1 MRSPLETPSF
11 KRPRSIVPGR
21 DHRGRLD
28 HQQDRAS
35 VRARMVKD
43 ATRDRHALVH
53 TKDEWLPPLHLEHEP
68 ELVFV
73 LVAVPVDELALDHG
87 KSDDGVIH
95 ARERLIHPRLIPRA
109 LCGDVDQRKLTVLV
123 VISDVVVLHTHLPA
137 ALDWLGETN
146 RRGIS
151 SWVSVFGEAG
161 EHVACFPGAH
171 AAAQSIQ
178 AGSTKTPSPPSG
190 RSEPMAISSRPSS
203 PASNARTV
211 AGLTRT
217 TSQQRSSRISS
228 SSLTCPEPLMT
239 T

>member
-11 KRPRSIVPGR
+11 KRPRSTVPGR

-53 TKDEWLPPLHLEHEP
+53 TKDEWLPPLHLEFELSLEHEK

-95 ARERLIHPRLIPRA
+95 ARERLIHPRPIPRA
-109 LCGDVDQRKLTVLV
+109 LCDYVDPCKLTVLV
-123 VISDVVVLHTHLPA
+123 VISDVVVLHTHLRA
-137 ALDWLGETN
+137 AY
-146 RRGIS
+146 
-151 SWVSVFGEAG
+151 
-161 EHVACFPGAH
+161 FPGAH

>member
-1 MRSPLETPSF
+1 
-11 KRPRSIVPGR
+11 
-21 DHRGRLD
+21 
-28 HQQDRAS
+28 
-35 VRARMVKD
+35 MVKD

-53 TKDEWLPPLHLEHEP
+53 TKDEWLPPLYLELELSLEHEK

-109 LCGDVDQRKLTVLV
+109 LCGDVDLRKLTVLV
-123 VISDVVVLHTHLPA
+123 VISDVVVLHTHLPV

-146 RRGIS
+146 RRGTS

-171 AAAQSIQ
+171 AAPLLSRSRLGRRRRRRRRLGDRSRWRSAR
-178 AGSTKTPSPPSG
+178 GRRLRLRTP
-190 RSEPMAISSRPSS
+190 A
-203 PASNARTV
+203 
-211 AGLTRT
+211 
-217 TSQQRSSRISS
+217 
-228 SSLTCPEPLMT
+228 PLRG
-239 T
+239 